1 MPSKTKEVNEEKI
14 KKSIASKDAPKKTTK
29 WKSETTTKKSATKTG
44 SNDKSATKT
53 ATSTKKVA
61 AKAVAKTST
70 NKETVASTKKAEST
84 TKKSATATKKAST
97 AKSTSTAKKTAT
109 KKASA
114 TELKSGAKKV
124 ATKKSVEKKTTT
136 KKTKK
141 AEPLA
146 EVVEYYDLPYRYN
159 ETIVK
164 ILYQTPETLFVY
176 WDISD
181 SDRENYIEQYGE
193 NFFNITRPVLII
205 HNDTMHYSFEI
216 PINDF
221 ANSWYLHIN
230 DSKCDYRVELGRRP
244 NYYSEEATKE
254 IQEKIHTDYIYV
266 STSNGIESPN
276 DHVLFNTNENN
287 TIKIRNVKNHNEK
300 SISLYELVKRLPA
313 MKRVENIP
321 YISEELLKSM
331 YVGIYQNEDIS
342 LFDRITNNPSSGGNP
357 SSGSMSSRM
366 F

>member
-1 MPSKTKEVNEEKI
+1 MPSKTKEMNEEKI
-14 KKSIASKDAPKKTTK
+14 KKSATSKDAPKKTTK
-29 WKSETTTKKSATKTG
+29 SKSETTTKKASTAVTS
-44 SNDKSATKT
+44 SNKSATKT
-53 ATSTKKVA
+53 TTSTKKP
-61 AKAVAKTST
+61 VAKKS
-70 NKETVASTKKAEST
+70 VAT
-84 TKKSATATKKAST
+84 TKKVVSATKKATT
-97 AKSTSTAKKTAT
+97 AKSASIAKKTAT
-109 KKASA
+109 KKS
-114 TELKSGAKKV
+114 T
-124 ATKKSVEKKTTT
+124 TKKTAEKKTTV

-181 SDRENYIEQYGE
+181 SDRENYIKQYGE
-193 NFFNITRPVLII
+193 YFFNITRPVLII

-266 STSNGIESPN
+266 STSNEIESPN

-321 YISEELLKSM
+321 YISEDLLKSM
-331 YVGIYQNEDIS
+331 YIGIYRNEDIS

>member
-29 WKSETTTKKSATKTG
+29 SNSKTTTKEVVAKT
-44 SNDKSATKT
+44 
-53 ATSTKKVA
+53 
-61 AKAVAKTST
+61 VAKTST
-70 NKETVASTKKAEST
+70 NKDTVASTKKAVAKKAEST

-97 AKSTSTAKKTAT
+97 AKSTSKKTTT
-109 KKASA
+109 KKAST